1 MEKGS
6 IFTPGQSLKCLR
18 KGCVWFWNI
27 RGKISVQVH
36 LMLLLAFLLLLML
49 KVDQAQL
56 FLSFW
61 LALRMLLLKKD
72 SRVVLR
78 LLFQRTLA

>member
-6 IFTPGQSLKCLR
+6 IFTPRHSLKCLR

-27 RGKISVQVH
+27 RGKISVQIH
-36 LMLLLAFLLLLML
+36 LMLLLVFLLLLIL

-72 SRVVLR
+72 SQVVLM
-78 LLFQRTLA
+78 LLFLRTFA